1 MPSTVAL
8 GMSRKADGS
17 ELATTSLP
25 PTIRMSMPRKMYRV
39 ASVTT
44 RLGTRPAATMM
55 PFSIPHPRPMPSPAR
70 KASGM
75 GKPGW
80 PPNRLADR

>member
-1 MPSTVAL
+1 
-8 GMSRKADGS
+8 
-17 ELATTSLP
+17 
-25 PTIRMSMPRKMYRV
+25 MPRKMYRV

-55 PFSIPHPRPMPSPAR
+55 PFIIPHPRPMPSPAR

-80 PPNRLADR
+80 PPNRLADRYADRPSTEPTDRS